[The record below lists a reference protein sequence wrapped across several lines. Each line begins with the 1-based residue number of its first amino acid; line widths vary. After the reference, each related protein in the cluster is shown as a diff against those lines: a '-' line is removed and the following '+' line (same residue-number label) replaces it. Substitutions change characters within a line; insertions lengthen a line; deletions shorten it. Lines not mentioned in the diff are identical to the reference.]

1 MMEPHLEDLLAKLDG
16 GKYELITLASRRA
29 RDINAYYNQLGAGT
43 RGYIPPQVMSQGKP
57 LSIAFE
63 EIGQDKL
70 VGVRVEPGAEP
81 EEGATDDAA
90 SEEVGDADE

>member
-1 MMEPHLEDLLAKLDG
+1 MSMMEPPIEVMLEEIG
-16 GKYELITLASRRA
+16 HGKYELITLASKRA

-63 EIGQDKL
+63 EITAGKL
-70 VGVRVEPGAEP
+70 VPEVPDSKAAVEPVAAEA
-81 EEGATDDAA
+81 ESDAQ
-90 SEEVGDADE
+90 E

>member
-1 MMEPHLEDLLAKLDG
+1 MMEPALEGLLAKIG
-16 GKYELITLASRRA
+16 AGKYELITLAARRA

-63 EIGQDKL
+63 EIAEDKL
-70 VGVRVEPGAEP
+70 VPLRPG
-81 EEGATDDAA
+81 A
-90 SEEVGDADE
+90 SEEAGQAEDAEDASEDSEA